1 MIDLIQKRRKIL
13 AFTGMSA
20 LILGLTLL
28 LLPPDIS
35 PSLQGGAGMEYR
47 IHAVFQ
53 DKEEQQLAEAS
64 LIQTASDTLGRSV
77 SGSLMPSSNQ
87 EDLWL
92 LQLRV
97 GSDEKVNY
105 AEFQQLSYTLI
116 NSFPGWTFQTSAG
129 ISQSRGAAVRSTT
142 NCLLCLVVL
151 LGIAALYLL
160 LRCRRLQSLPAAAAG
175 LLGILFSLLGMTA
188 FSSLTGMVLDF
199 STILAALALTVFAVY
214 DITAIFA
221 AMEQHPAET
230 PEGWANALRTAQAER
245 ARSLIVNTLMVCVML
260 MSVTIGAYHSDMSA
274 LTAFSFSLTAGLVF
288 ALYAGLVLV
297 PLLWHEFRFG
307 RERQEESKS

>member
-1 MIDLIQKRRKIL
+1 M
-13 AFTGMSA
+13 
-20 LILGLTLL
+20 
-28 LLPPDIS
+28 
-35 PSLQGGAGMEYR
+35 
-47 IHAVFQ
+47 
-53 DKEEQQLAEAS
+53 
-64 LIQTASDTLGRSV
+64 
-77 SGSLMPSSNQ
+77 
-87 EDLWL
+87 
-92 LQLRV
+92 
-97 GSDEKVNY
+97 
-105 AEFQQLSYTLI
+105 
-116 NSFPGWTFQTSAG
+116 
-129 ISQSRGAAVRSTT
+129 RSTT
-142 NCLLCLVVL
+142 NSLLCLVEL

-260 MSVTIGAYHSDMSA
+260 MSVTIEAYHSDMSA
-274 LTAFSFSLTAGLVF
+274 LTAFSFPLTAGLVF

>member
-13 AFTGMSA
+13 AFTGVSA

-64 LIQTASDTLGRSV
+64 LIQTASDTLERSV

-160 LRCRRLQSLPAAAAG
+160 LRCRRLQSLPAG
-175 LLGILFSLLGMTA
+175 
-188 FSSLTGMVLDF
+188 SS
-199 STILAALALTVFAVY
+199 
-214 DITAIFA
+214 
-221 AMEQHPAET
+221 
-230 PEGWANALRTAQAER
+230 RTAGDPVQPAGNDR
-245 ARSLIVNTLMVCVML
+245 LFFPDRHCA
-260 MSVTIGAYHSDMSA
+260 GFQYHTGCAGSDCFCR
-274 LTAFSFSLTAGLVF
+274 L
-288 ALYAGLVLV
+288 
-297 PLLWHEFRFG
+297 
-307 RERQEESKS
+307 

>member
-1 MIDLIQKRRKIL
+1 
-13 AFTGMSA
+13 
-20 LILGLTLL
+20 
-28 LLPPDIS
+28 
-35 PSLQGGAGMEYR
+35 
-47 IHAVFQ
+47 
-53 DKEEQQLAEAS
+53 
-64 LIQTASDTLGRSV
+64 
-77 SGSLMPSSNQ
+77 MPSSNQ

-188 FSSLTGMVLDF
+188 FL
-199 STILAALALTVFAVY
+199 
-214 DITAIFA
+214 
-221 AMEQHPAET
+221 P
-230 PEGWANALRTAQAER
+230 
-245 ARSLIVNTLMVCVML
+245 
-260 MSVTIGAYHSDMSA
+260 
-274 LTAFSFSLTAGLVF
+274 
-288 ALYAGLVLV
+288 
-297 PLLWHEFRFG
+297 
-307 RERQEESKS
+307 